1 MPVWQ
6 KPRIIF
12 RTARYLKAEKPKFHR
27 TSNCKKTG
35 HAPRRNP
42 VFFAMLYEYSL
53 PAEGPGKALLSNQSA
68 CFVLAM
74 TISRTQTSCGI
85 W

>member
-1 MPVWQ
+1 MAEILDRLPNCQIPESRKAKISSDLKLQ
-6 KPRIIF
+6 KG
-12 RTARYLKAEKPKFHR
+12 RTRSQAH
-27 TSNCKKTG
+27 
-35 HAPRRNP
+35 P

-53 PAEGPGKALLSNQSA
+53 PAEGPEKALLSNQSA